1 MTSLLKRVRLR
12 TMIHAHRKVRSV
24 LDGEYGSVHKGRSMD
39 FDDLR
44 EYVPGDDIK
53 DLDWKATARHGRP
66 LVKRYVATRQHAVL
80 LVVDTGC
87 TMAALSDATSTKR
100 DVAVMAAGVFA
111 QLAHRHRDLTGLVA
125 GPASP
130 ANTTVRNADR
140 ILHVPLG
147 ASDLHIERML
157 RVIHD
162 AIDPDGYPSQLDVLL
177 EYVSRHIR
185 RRTFLVII
193 TDDIDLTERHQA
205 LLRRLD
211 AQHEILFCTVG
222 DVTMTDPALIDRQL
236 RVIGSGGHVPAFFR
250 DRSSLHDDLTDLG
263 IRRAAATRS
272 TLTRLG
278 IVGTRLSGESDV
290 VPALYELLDRQRHGH
305 GVKGRRGRAS

>member
-1 MTSLLKRVRLR
+1 MASSLLRKVRMR

-66 LVKRYVATRQHAVL
+66 LIKRYIATRQHAVL

-87 TMAALSDATSTKR
+87 TMAALSDAQSTKR

-111 QLAHRHRDLTGLVA
+111 QLANRHGDLTGLVA
-125 GPASP
+125 GPVSRS
-130 ANTTVRNADR
+130 NVRVRNAER
-140 ILHVPLG
+140 IMHVPFG
-147 ASDLHIERML
+147 SNELHIERML

-162 AIDPDGYPSQLDVLL
+162 AIDAEGEMPRLDVLL
-177 EYVSRHIR
+177 DYVARNVR
-185 RRTFLVII
+185 RRTVLVIV
-193 TDDIDLTERHQA
+193 TDDIDLTERHRA

-222 DVTMTDPALIDRQL
+222 DVTMTDPSLRDRGL
-236 RVIGSGGHVPAFFR
+236 RVIGSGGHVPAYFR
-250 DRSSLHDDLTDLG
+250 NRGGLHDDLLALG
-263 IRRAAATRS
+263 RRRAAETRAT
-272 TLTRLG
+272 LGRLG
-278 IVGTRLSGESDV
+278 IVGARLAGEADV
-290 VPALYELLDRQRHGH
+290 VPALYELLDRQRH
-305 GVKGRRGRAS
+305 RGRS

>member
-1 MTSLLKRVRLR
+1 MTSLLRRVRMR

-66 LVKRYVATRQHAVL
+66 LVKRYIATRQHAVL

-87 TMAALSDATSTKR
+87 TMAALSDASSSKR
-100 DVAVMAAGVFA
+100 DVAVMAAGVIA
-111 QLAHRHRDLTGLVA
+111 QLAHRHGDLSGLVA
-125 GPASP
+125 GPAP
-130 ANTTVRNADR
+130 PTDTIVRNQDR
-140 ILHVPLG
+140 ILHVPL
-147 ASDLHIERML
+147 ATSDLHIERML

-162 AIDPDGYPSQLDVLL
+162 AITPDGYPPQLDVLL
-177 EYVSRHIR
+177 HYVSRHVR
-185 RRTFLVII
+185 RRTIMVVIS
-193 TDDIDLTERHQA
+193 DDIDLTPRHLA

-222 DVTMTDPALIDRQL
+222 DVSMTDPELGRRELQ
-236 RVIGSGGHVPAFFR
+236 VIGSGGHVPAFFR
-250 DRSSLHDDLTDLG
+250 GRSSLHHDLVELG
-263 IRRAAATRS
+263 RRRAEATRAA
-272 TLTRLG
+272 LNRLG
-278 IVGTRLSGESDV
+278 IVGTRLVGETDV
-290 VPALYELLDRQRHGH
+290 VPSLYDLLERHRHRRRTNGS
-305 GVKGRRGRAS
+305 RGRVS

>member
-1 MTSLLKRVRLR
+1 MTSLLRKVRMR
-12 TMIHAHRKVRSV
+12 TTIYAHRKVRSV

-66 LVKRYVATRQHAVL
+66 LIKRYIATRQHAVL

-87 TMAALSDATSTKR
+87 TMAALSDASSSKR

-111 QLAHRHRDLTGLVA
+111 QLANRHGDLTALVA
-125 GPASP
+125 GPVSP
-130 ANTTVRNADR
+130 SNDLVRNADR
-140 ILHVPLG
+140 IVHVPFG
-147 ASDLHIERML
+147 SNELHIERIL

-162 AIDPDGYPSQLDVLL
+162 EIDADGDMPRLDVLL
-177 EYVSRHIR
+177 EYVSRNIR
-185 RRTFLVII
+185 RRTILVVI
-193 TDDIDLTERHQA
+193 TDDIDLTDRHGA

-222 DVTMTDPALIDRQL
+222 DVTMADPALLDRSL
-236 RVIGSGGHVPAFFR
+236 RVVGSGGHVPAYFR
-250 DRSSLHDDLTDLG
+250 NRGALHDDLLALG
-263 IRRAAATRS
+263 RRRAAETRS
-272 TLTRLG
+272 TLSRLG
-278 IVGTRLSGESDV
+278 IVGTRLAGEADV
-290 VPALYELLDRQRHGH
+290 IPAVYELLDRQRH
-305 GVKGRRGRAS
+305 RGRST